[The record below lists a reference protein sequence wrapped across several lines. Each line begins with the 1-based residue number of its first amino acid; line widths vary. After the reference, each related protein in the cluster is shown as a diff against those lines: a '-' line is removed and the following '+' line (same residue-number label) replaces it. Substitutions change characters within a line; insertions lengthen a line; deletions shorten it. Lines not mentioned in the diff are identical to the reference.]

1 MTPKLFITRL
11 RRAAT
16 VTSVGMSVL
25 LIEAP
30 WSGFTA
36 AGDIRPALIGSTS
49 QVGSPMLSPADSATI
64 EPVLIA
70 SVAQVGM
77 PALSHAIAVTI
88 SPALIASTAQVGAPT
103 AAPAGVAAIIPAL
116 IASTALVG
124 RPIMSPAT
132 APTLTPAIIS
142 SAAFVGAPTLVAA
155 SVAVS
160 ASQMWSSTDK
170 GANYTL
176 SDRNLVSS
184 YTSGSGDQIT
194 RAATPGTGKFY
205 FEVTAV
211 NAGSPVNMPIGLAD
225 SIVATTTFL
234 GGTTRSVGLVPGTG
248 KIFYNNKEST
258 AVYAMFTSGD
268 VIGVAVDRT
277 ISPAVMYYS
286 KNGIWLG
293 SFNPAAGTGGF
304 ALPNM
309 TDFTPA
315 FSTNRIGASARLST
329 GPATLYASP
338 TGFSPLVTVP
348 TA

>member
-1 MTPKLFITRL
+1 MTAKLWIARL
-11 RRAAT
+11 RRTAT
-16 VTSVGMSVL
+16 VTSAGMSVL
-25 LIEAP
+25 LLEAP
-30 WSGFTA
+30 WLGFTA
-36 AGDIRPALIGSTS
+36 SGEIRPTLISSTS
-49 QVGSPMLSPADSATI
+49 QVGTPTVSAVGGASI
-64 EPVLIA
+64 EPVLIV
-70 SVAQVGM
+70 SVAQVGA
-77 PALSHAIAVTI
+77 PAISPAVAAAIL
-88 SPALIASTAQVGAPT
+88 PALIASAAQIGAPNV
-103 AAPAGVAAIIPAL
+103 APAGVVAIAPALVASTAAVAAPTISPATTPTLIPAIIP
-116 IASTALVG
+116 
-124 RPIMSPAT
+124 
-132 APTLTPAIIS
+132 
-142 SAAFVGAPTLVAA
+142 SAAFVGAPTLVAV

-176 SDRNLVSS
+176 SDRNLVST

-258 AVYAMFTSGD
+258 AVYAMFASGD
-268 VIGVAVDRT
+268 IIGVAVDRT

-286 KNGIWLG
+286 KNGTWLG

-309 TDFTPA
+309 TDFIPA

-329 GPATLYASP
+329 GPATLYAPP
-338 TGFSPLVTVP
+338 TGFIPLVTAP
-348 TA
+348 AA

>member
-1 MTPKLFITRL
+1 VTPKLFITRL

-36 AGDIRPALIGSTS
+36 AGDIRPALISSTS
-49 QVGSPMLSPADSATI
+49 QVGSPMLSPASGATI

-77 PALSHAIAVTI
+77 PVVSPAIAVTI
-88 SPALIASTAQVGAPT
+88 SPALIPSTAQVGAPT
-103 AAPAGVAAIIPAL
+103 AAPAIVAAIIPAL
-116 IASTALVG
+116 VASTALVG
-124 RPIMSPAT
+124 RPTMSPAT
-132 APTLTPAIIS
+132 APSLAPAVIS
-142 SAAFVGAPTLVAA
+142 SAAFVGTPTVTA
-155 SVAVS
+155 SSVTVS

-176 SDRNLVSS
+176 SERNLVST

-194 RAATPGTGKFY
+194 RAAIPGTGKFY
-205 FEVTAV
+205 FEVTAINV
-211 NAGSPVNMPIGLAD
+211 GNPVNMPIGLVD
-225 SIVATTTFL
+225 SSVAAATYL

-248 KIFYNNKEST
+248 KIFYNNNAIG
-258 AVYAMFTSGD
+258 AVYSMFTNGD
-268 VIGVAVDRT
+268 IIGVAVDRT
-277 ISPAVMYYS
+277 VSPPVMYYS
-286 KNGIWLG
+286 KNGTWLG

-309 TDFTPA
+309 TEFIPA
-315 FSTNRIGASARLST
+315 FSSNRIGVSARLNT
-329 GPATLYASP
+329 GPATTYVPPA
-338 TGFSPLVTVP
+338 GFVTLVV
-348 TA
+348 